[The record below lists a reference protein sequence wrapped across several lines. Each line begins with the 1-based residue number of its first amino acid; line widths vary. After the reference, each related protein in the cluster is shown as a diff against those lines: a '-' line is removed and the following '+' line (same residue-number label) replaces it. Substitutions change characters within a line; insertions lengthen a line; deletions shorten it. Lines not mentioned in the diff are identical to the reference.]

1 MKFVFVAS
9 VAGLLFA
16 APALAQQLA
25 AVDSVR
31 DGDAAK
37 ELSAPLITDD
47 GLVLRAALARIDAG
61 KTPIERDDVDALRA
75 FYKERAFEP
84 VWVKDGRPTWRAV
97 ALIERMSDARR
108 DGLDPIIYEAEELPP
123 AASREDE
130 AQFDITLSRA
140 AATYA
145 RHLASGRIDPSTVSN
160 NITLKPIRPNAR
172 KTLER
177 LSRTE
182 DPAAVL
188 SEFEPIHPQ
197 YRALKARLSNLLQQP
212 IALAPPIPEG
222 RLLKVGMRS
231 ERIVL
236 LRWRLGIDTSAG
248 IDPAVFDDQVH
259 HAVVQFQQSR
269 LLSPDG
275 IVGRGTLAALNRD
288 QRSIDIAD
296 ITANMER
303 WRWMPRDLG
312 TFHVHVNVP
321 DFEVRV
327 VKNGEAIHRARVVVG
342 KPQNQ
347 TPIFSDEME
356 HIVVNPYWNVPS
368 SILVEEMLPSIRR
381 NPTGYLASRGYQV
394 LASVRGKSRV
404 VDPARIDWYRVDPKR
419 IRIRQAPGARNAL
432 GRIKFLFPNE
442 HAVYLHDTP
451 AKSLFKHKVRAYS
464 HGCVRVQDPFA
475 FADAVLSNEGG
486 LTGEQVRGLLGGR
499 ERWVNVKRK
508 IPVHLTY
515 FTLEVEENGGLRRT
529 ADIYGH
535 DRRLKAMLG
544 L

>member
-1 MKFVFVAS
+1 MKFFVVAS
-9 VAGLLFA
+9 VAGLILA
-16 APALAQQLA
+16 TPAFAQQIA
-25 AVDSVR
+25 AVDSLR
-31 DGDAAK
+31 DGGAAS
-37 ELSAPLITDD
+37 EYSEPLITDD
-47 GLVLRAALARIDAG
+47 GLVLRAALARIAGG
-61 KTPIERDDVDALRA
+61 KTRTERDDVEALRA
-75 FYKERAFEP
+75 FYAERGFEP
-84 VWVKDGRPTWRAV
+84 VWVRAGRATDRA
-97 ALIERMSDARR
+97 IELQVRLGEAQA
-108 DGLDPIIYEAEELPP
+108 DGLDPRAYEVADLPP
-123 AASREDE
+123 APSREE
-130 AQFDITLSRA
+130 MAQFDIALSRA
-140 AATYA
+140 AATFA
-145 RHLASGRIDPSTVSN
+145 RHLASGRVDPSSVSGY
-160 NITLKPIRPNAR
+160 ITLKPIRPDAR

-182 DPAAVL
+182 KPAAVL
-188 SEFEPIHPQ
+188 ADLEPSHPQ
-197 YRALKARLSNLLQQP
+197 YRALKAKLAELVRQP
-212 IALAPPIPEG
+212 LALTPPIPEG
-222 RLLKVGMRS
+222 GLLKLGVRS

-236 LRWRLGIDTSAG
+236 LRWRLGIDTLAG
-248 IDPAVFDDQVH
+248 ADPAVFDDEVRE
-259 HAVVQFQQSR
+259 AVVRFQRSR
-269 LLSPDG
+269 QLSPDG

-288 QRSIDIAD
+288 QRTFDLAD

-312 TFHVHVNVP
+312 AFHVRVNVP
-321 DFEVRV
+321 DFEVQVIRDGRSV
-327 VKNGEAIHRARVVVG
+327 HQARVVVG
-342 KPQNQ
+342 RPQNQ

-404 VDPARIDWYRVDPKR
+404 VDPARIDWWRVDPKK

-451 AKSLFKHKVRAYS
+451 AKSLFKRRTRAYS
-464 HGCVRVQDPFA
+464 HGCVRVEDPFA
-475 FADAVLSNEGG
+475 FADAVLSEEGG
-486 LTGEQVRGLLGGR
+486 LTGDQVRGLLGGK
-499 ERWVNVKRK
+499 ERWVNLKRK

-515 FTLEVEENGGLRRT
+515 FTIEVAEDGGLRRS